1 MIRVENSADKAEIY
15 ISGDII
21 DDDEGAIVSW
31 WGDGDAYQW
40 PADIKKQLDEV
51 KGKDLTVYINSSGGS
66 VPAGVAIANM
76 IKRHDGHTTAVVD
89 GWCCSIATQI
99 FFAADDRQIPK
110 NAYLMI
116 HKPAISIIGNADD
129 LEKAITFLNTIQ
141 EGIETVYNDAA
152 NDDVTPE
159 TIHDM
164 VNDETWLTGEQAKQ
178 YFDVTVLDS
187 TQTVAKAGKS
197 ANMKNIPA
205 EIVAAW
211 KKQNAANDA
220 EQKANQQRL
229 QKEMSNKITIALAKA
244 KGVLAE

>member
-21 DDDEGAIVSW
+21 DDDEGAIMAW
-31 WGDGDAYQW
+31 WDEGDAYQW
-40 PADIKKQLDEV
+40 PSDIKKQLDEV
-51 KGKDLTVYINSSGGS
+51 KGKDLTIYINSSGGS

-116 HKPAISIIGNADD
+116 HKPATGIVGNADD

-141 EGIETVYNDAA
+141 DGMETVYNDAA

-205 EIVAAW
+205 EIVVAW

>member
-21 DDDEGAIVSW
+21 DDDEGTI
-31 WGDGDAYQW
+31 GRDGDAYQW
-40 PADIKKQLDEV
+40 PSDIKKQLDDV

-116 HKPAISIIGNADD
+116 HKPATGIVGNADD

-141 EGIETVYNDAA
+141 EGMETVYNDAA

-164 VNDETWLTGEQAKQ
+164 VNNETWLTGRRRRKRKIEI
-178 YFDVTVLDS
+178 LDKTS
-187 TQTVAKAGKS
+187 KVCL
-197 ANMKNIPA
+197 I
-205 EIVAAW
+205 
-211 KKQNAANDA
+211 
-220 EQKANQQRL
+220 L
-229 QKEMSNKITIALAKA
+229 
-244 KGVLAE
+244 

>member
-1 MIRVENSADKAEIY
+1 MIRIENSADKAEIY

-21 DDDEGAIVSW
+21 DDDEGAIVAW

-40 PADIKKQLDEV
+40 PSDIKKQLDEV

-129 LEKAITFLNTIQ
+129 LGKAITFLNTIQ

-229 QKEMSNKITIALAKA
+229 QKEMSNKITIAVAKA

>member
-21 DDDEGAIVSW
+21 DDDEGTIVSW

-40 PADIKKQLDEV
+40 PSDIKKQLDEV